1 MKILK
6 SAGWLVLVFLVG
18 IGGVLVGGRMRDR
31 VSPEQAPVLPAELA
45 RHRLPVGEPFPDVPL
60 RDAAGHT
67 RSSADLA
74 KGGSVVLFLDL
85 DCTPCTDLVLRWQ
98 DALEAGAVEPGR
110 VWGVSHYPR
119 AAIDDYVRELG
130 LTLPVY
136 SDSLRV
142 FHDEYRVEYF
152 PLAVT
157 VGGSGLV
164 RGISYDSVSPINFTE
179 LAEKLGR

>member
-1 MKILK
+1 MKYVK

-18 IGGVLVGGRMRDR
+18 VGGVLVGGRMRDR
-31 VSPEQAPVLPAELA
+31 ATPEAAPVLPAELA
-45 RHRLPVGEPFPDVPL
+45 RHRLPIGEPFPAVPL
-60 RDAAGHT
+60 LDAAGRT

-98 DALEAGAVEPGR
+98 DALDAGAIEPGR
-110 VWGVSHYPR
+110 VWGVCHYPR
-119 AAIDDYVRELG
+119 AAIDDYMQEHG

-136 SDSLRV
+136 SDSLQV
-142 FHDEYRVEYF
+142 FRDEYLVEYF

-164 RGISYDSVSPINFTE
+164 RGFSYDSVSPINFTE
-179 LAEKLGR
+179 LAERLGR